1 MCLTA
6 LPCVLFVTLCAVFKV
21 CLSPACASGSVIVA
35 SRRTSVNQKFL
46 PDTFKEA
53 PPGYYQEVLLQN
65 QTVVE
70 AKDVYRSSYELR
82 IDQE

>member
-1 MCLTA
+1 VPHGTSMCSLCNP
-6 LPCVLFVTLCAVFKV
+6 LCSFQGVSLVT
-21 CLSPACASGSVIVA
+21 SGDGSVIVA
-35 SRRTSVNQKFL
+35 SRRTSVNQKIL

-70 AKDVYRSSYELR
+70 AKDVYRCSCELR